1 MQSLELSERLK
12 LAASGGAARKAV
24 AVEVGGGLEGDGGL
38 GAERK
43 GALAGANRL
52 DDSGMVALGRENDI
66 ILLEGTGGG
75 GAGAMDGKGDQFG

>member
-12 LAASGGAARKAV
+12 LAASGGAAREAV
-24 AVEVGGGLEGDGGL
+24 AVEVSGGLEGDGGL

-52 DDSGMVALGRENDI
+52 DDCGMVAAGRENDV
-66 ILLEGTGGG
+66 ILLEGTVGG